1 MIKAV
6 PVSLTEA
13 QNYIN
18 ENHRHHIAAKVDKYR
33 VGAEENGELVGVAQ
47 CGRPV
52 ARNLDDGKTIE
63 VLRLCTNGNKNVCSF
78 LYSRCA
84 RIAKELGYSKII
96 TYILESESG
105 ASLKASGW
113 HCEKESTGG
122 GSWDHPSRRRYI
134 EEDQISF
141 FPQKAKYPTGK
152 KQRWGK
158 EL

>member
-13 QNYIN
+13 RAYID

-33 VGAEENGELVGVAQ
+33 VGAEEDGEMVGVAQ

-52 ARNLDDGKTIE
+52 SRILDDGMTIE
-63 VLRLCTNGNKNVCSF
+63 VLRLCTNGNRNVCSF

-84 RIAKELGYSKII
+84 RIAKELGYTKII

-105 ASLKASGW
+105 VSLKASGW
-113 HCEKESTGG
+113 HCEKENVGG
-122 GSWDHPSRRRYI
+122 GSWDRQSRPREL
-134 EEDQISF
+134 EEVQMSL
-141 FPQKAKYPTGK
+141 FPQKQKYPTEK
-152 KQRWGK
+152 KQRWAK